1 MIINPYNVMYR
12 RFERIK
18 NLPTLASSTITF
30 NGSNQS
36 PTINNYN
43 SNSMVLSGDTSVRD
57 VGNYTITVT
66 PAEGWAWNDGTQTPI
81 SFNYSITKMSLAK
94 PYLSNASKTFNNGSQ
109 SPTVNDYNSTWE
121 NQSGTTSSTNV
132 GSWTVTWSLKEPTN
146 TEWSDGTVANVTG
159 SWSIAVLKLTKP
171 TYKSGSATYDGKAK
185 TLAVNNY
192 NSTYMTQGGTTSATN
207 AGSYTATYTLK
218 STTNTKWADNTTAA
232 VSVSWSIARA
242 KLATKPTVKTNPT
255 YNGKAQSPTW
265 NNYNTTYMTIGGTTS
280 TTNAGNCTATF
291 TLKANYAWTDGTTA
305 VASVVWTMQRLKVTK
320 PTVKTN
326 PTYNN
331 GSSVSPTWNNYNT
344 TYMTIGG
351 TTSGTTAGTYKATF
365 TLKSNW
371 AWSDGGTGVL
381 TVSWTLQKATGSIT
395 LNPTSV
401 SVAVGSTVTF
411 TITRA
416 GNGAITVTSGATGTA
431 TVSLSSTTVTV
442 KGVAIGSATITVSVA
457 AGTNHNATSKT
468 LTATV
473 KGANIYIWGQDSSGN
488 KYEYCRY
495 GFGQSDTGSTTWKQG
510 LIFTYADPYSYW
522 YDQDGTYHNGEWDV
536 DNYIRNGSKIMYSQ
550 GGNLIVRMNRN
561 PINLSGYNKLRFRVG
576 LWSNDSSD
584 YRSKNNSM
592 YREASFFITTT
603 AKPTAKTGK
612 VYTIYSATSTMSNGS
627 GTQIRAYAN
636 YDMDISSLTGN
647 QYLFIYLQGS
657 ISSASGG
664 GFYRYGIS
672 LGLSNI
678 TTQTASP
685 QNLYALLFN

>member
-18 NLPTLASSTITF
+18 NLPTLTSSTITF

-192 NSTYMTQGGTTSATN
+192 NATYMTQGGTTSATN

-218 STTNTKWADNTTAA
+218 STTNTTWADNTTAA

-255 YNGKAQSPTW
+255 YNGSAQSPTW

-305 VASVVWTMQRLKVTK
+305 VASVGWTMQRLKVTK

-351 TTSGTTAGTYKATF
+351 TTSGTTAGNYNATF

-381 TVSWTLQKATGSIT
+381 TVGWTLNRANGSIT
-395 LNPTSV
+395 LNPTAV
-401 SVAVGSTVTF
+401 SVKVGATVTF
-411 TITRA
+411 TVTRS

-442 KGVAIGSATITVSVA
+442 KGVAIGSATITVNVA
-457 AGTNHNATSKT
+457 QGTNHKAASKT

-473 KGANIYIWGQDSSGN
+473 LGADNGIWGYNTSKS
-488 KYEYCRY
+488 YYMARY
-495 GFGQSDTGSTTWKQG
+495 GFAGSDATSTWTYYTGVDDAG
-510 LIFTYADPYSYW
+510 YSYKTASSTYGSGDTYF
-522 YDQDGTYHNGEWDV
+522 YDTALGCHGMS
-536 DNYIRNGSKIMYSQ
+536 YIFRLNK
-550 GGNLIVRMNRN
+550 N
-561 PINLSGYNKLRFRVG
+561 PINMTGYNKLRFKISVA
-576 LWSNDSSD
+576 SFDSSD
-584 YRSKNNSM
+584 WASQNYSM
-592 YREASFFITTT
+592 YREVKFFVTTNAKPTSVTGTQVTVYSGSTTT
-603 AKPTAKTGK
+603 A
-612 VYTIYSATSTMSNGS
+612 NGS
-627 GTQIRAYAN
+627 GTTLKAAAN
-636 YDMDISSLTGN
+636 FDLNISSCNGN
-647 QYLFIYLQGS
+647 QYVFLYVGGS
-657 ISSASGG
+657 STQRPKDGENFTFGAKCIFTYFSS
-664 GFYRYGIS
+664 RD
-672 LGLSNI
+672 
-678 TTQTASP
+678 TP
-685 QNLYALLFN
+685 QPGRVYAQLTN